1 VSTLPET
8 LGGDAVGATAASLPV
23 VPLPLAPNPI
33 RVVIADGDPLVRSGL
48 RALLATAADVVVV
61 GEASSA
67 AEAVAL
73 ATARGADVVLV
84 DVAIPEQLV
93 DGGVVAATARA
104 LARVAPSAHVLAL
117 SAHVE
122 SELLP
127 RVLRE
132 GARGCLGKDSASR
145 ELVPA
150 VRAVAAG
157 GVYATRPSRSAGW
170 MAK

>member
-1 VSTLPET
+1 MSTLPET
-8 LGGDAVGATAASLPV
+8 LGVDAIGAA
-23 VPLPLAPNPI
+23 VPLPVGPRVVVAPRPI
-33 RVVIADGDPLVRSGL
+33 RVVIADGDALVRSGL

-61 GEASSA
+61 GEAASA

-84 DVAIPEQLV
+84 DVAIPESLV
-93 DGGVVAATARA
+93 GGGIAATARA
-104 LARVAPSAHVLAL
+104 LAREAPSAHVLAL
-117 SAHVE
+117 STHVE

-157 GVYATRPSRSAGW
+157 GVYATRPTRAIGGW
-170 MAK
+170 EAK